1 MTLHFLS
8 LARTTS
14 PMRYM
19 IYSSIFLLTVST
31 ASANGLPKPL
41 TDEDFPAVNMAEVEL
56 GRQLFWDPIL
66 SGNRNISCGTCHHP
80 KHGSGDGVALSLGEG
95 GKGVGPQRVA
105 NPENLPEQHI
115 PRNAPAIWN
124 LGAKQ
129 WSVLFH
135 DGRIE
140 VDETRVGGLR
150 TPLEDEMVAGFRDLL
165 SAQTMF
171 PVLSQDEMAGQYGEN
186 DVSRAVRLGVLT
198 GEGGAWD
205 VIADRVAAID
215 AYGEQFD
222 AVYPNIAD
230 GEPIQFTDISNA
242 ISAFVAFEFRSDD
255 SAFDAYLRGSKTL
268 SAQAVEG
275 MQLFYGEAGCAA
287 CHSGQLL
294 TDFDFHAMGDL
305 QIGPGKGARFE
316 SHSRDIGRAR
326 VTNKDADL
334 YKFRTPSLRNVA
346 LNAPYGH
353 AGVINDLTAYLKHHT
368 APRAGWAAF
377 SRDAVEMPDLPGKPV
392 FSIAEDAGEV
402 DAILAAVEF
411 EDRNLP
417 DAQIDALAAFLESL
431 TGEAALRGGRLGI
444 PDSVPSGLP
453 VDR

>member
-1 MTLHFLS
+1 MRKYSILS
-8 LARTTS
+8 AL
-14 PMRYM
+14 
-19 IYSSIFLLTVST
+19 IFSGHVGIG
-31 ASANGLPKPL
+31 AANGLPEPL
-41 TDEDFPAVNMAEVEL
+41 TDDDFPAVNMAEVEL
-56 GRQLFWDPIL
+56 GHLLFWDPIL

-80 KHGSGDGVALSLGEG
+80 RHGSGDGVALSLGEG
-95 GKGVGPQRVA
+95 GVGIGPERVA
-105 NPENLPEQHI
+105 NPDNLPEQHI
-115 PRNAPAIWN
+115 PRNAPALWN

-129 WSVLFH
+129 WTVLFH

-140 VDETRVGGLR
+140 VDESRLGGLR
-150 TPLEDEMVAGFRDLL
+150 TPLEDEMVAGFTNLL

-215 AYGEQFD
+215 DYAVQFD
-222 AVYPNIAD
+222 AVYPHIAE
-230 GEPIQFTDISNA
+230 GEPIRFTDISNA

-255 SAFDAYLRGSKTL
+255 SAFDAHLRDGRAL
-268 SAQAVEG
+268 SAEG
-275 MQLFYGEAGCAA
+275 TRGMELFYGEAGCAE
-287 CHSGQLL
+287 CHTGQLL
-294 TDFDFHAMGDL
+294 TNFGFHAMGDL

-326 VTNKDADL
+326 VTNDDADL

-353 AGVINDLTAYLKHHT
+353 AGGINDLAAYLQHHT
-368 APRAGWAAF
+368 APRVGWGSF
-377 SRDAVEMPDLPGKPV
+377 ERDGVKMPALAGKPV
-392 FSIAEDAGEV
+392 FAIADDLGEV
-402 DAILAAVEF
+402 DAILAAVEV
-411 EDRNLP
+411 DDN
-417 DAQIDALAAFLESL
+417 ALADQDVAALVAFLESL
-431 TGEAALRGGRLGI
+431 TGNTALKGGRLGT
-444 PDSVPSGLP
+444 PDAVPSGLP